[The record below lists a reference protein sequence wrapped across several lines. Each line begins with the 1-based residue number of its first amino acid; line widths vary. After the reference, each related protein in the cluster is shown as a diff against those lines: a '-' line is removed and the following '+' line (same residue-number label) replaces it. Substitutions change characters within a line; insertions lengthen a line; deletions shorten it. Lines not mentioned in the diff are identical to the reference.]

1 MLRRR
6 CVWLERRGL
15 GAPRAPSP
23 LRRERG
29 RFLPVC
35 ERGTGRGEASK
46 GALGPPVGQGG
57 DPRRRQAG
65 ALAQGPARWRP
76 GEGARAGKV
85 QRPETPLGTLSR
97 S

>member
-1 MLRRR
+1 MRLAGAAGVRGAESPFPAA
-6 CVWLERRGL
+6 ERARALPAGVRG
-15 GAPRAPSP
+15 
-23 LRRERG
+23 
-29 RFLPVC
+29 
-35 ERGTGRGEASK
+35 GTGRGEAST

-57 DPRRRQAG
+57 DPRSRQAG

-85 QRPETPLGTLSR
+85 LRPETPLGTLLR